1 MTSINQCQ
9 PDHPSPRVTEF
20 AVESIDAYTLAQEV
34 VSDLSAIFEA
44 LDKLELTGYGNARIN
59 RILFH
64 AGSRNTTDWLKLPD
78 EKIDLSNNAL
88 DELKELQRRNRDA

>member
-20 AVESIDAYTLAQEV
+20 AVESIDAYTLAHEV

-59 RILFH
+59 RILFR
-64 AGSRNTTDWLKLPD
+64 AGSRHPSDWLNLPD